1 MRSIADIVEQC
12 RLSGRSFS
20 EQALF
25 MESEETGSSPD
36 ILRKG
41 MLSRLKDMEFS
52 VREAVSKEWRGLI
65 VPAEASLLEQ
75 YAALGCA
82 LSGPYVLSAARIAM
96 AVSTYNAA
104 MGRIVA
110 APTAGS
116 CGILPGMLF
125 ACREQFGTEDD
136 LLLSGLF
143 AAAAVGEVTAARAT
157 LAGASGGCQAEC
169 GSAAAMGAAALVTI
183 RGGSA
188 DAVSSAVALT
198 FKSILGL
205 VCDPVGGYAGEPR
218 DPRGGHGP
226 RRGEVPHP
234 RRRSDRRHWADRPRP
249 SEDPQGN
256 GAGRPCRHTHGESPG
271 GRHWHVKK
279 AQGKTSLR
287 LLSDSYSSTSP
298 LMAVIPSPGPDEG
311 ATFAPV

>member
-1 MRSIADIVEQC
+1 
-12 RLSGRSFS
+12 
-20 EQALF
+20 
-25 MESEETGSSPD
+25 MESEETGVTAG

-65 VPAEASLLEQ
+65 VPAEAHLIEQ
-75 YAALGCA
+75 YAGQGRAF
-82 LSGPYVLSAARIAM
+82 SGPYVLSAARIAM

-169 GSAAAMGAAALVTI
+169 GAAAAMGAAALVTV

-188 DAVSSAVALT
+188 EAVSSAVALT

-205 VCDPVGGYAGEPR
+205 VCDPVGGLVECPCVKRNAMLVSLGTLGADMALAGVKSLIPADEVIDAMGQIGRALPGTLR
-218 DPRGGHGP
+218 ETGLGGLAVTPTG
-226 RRGEVPHP
+226 
-234 RRRSDRRHWADRPRP
+234 
-249 SEDPQGN
+249 
-256 GAGRPCRHTHGESPG
+256 
-271 GRHWHVKK
+271 K
-279 AQGKTSLR
+279 AL
-287 LLSDSYSSTSP
+287 
-298 LMAVIPSPGPDEG
+298 AEG
-311 ATFAPV
+311 TGM

>member
-36 ILRKG
+36 ILRNG

-125 ACREQFGTEDD
+125 ACREQFGTEND

-205 VCDPVGGYAGEPR
+205 VCDPVGGLVECPCVKRNAMLVSLGTLGADMALAGVKSLIPADEVIDAMGQIGRALPGTLR
-218 DPRGGHGP
+218 ETGLGGLAVTPTGK
-226 RRGEVPHP
+226 
-234 RRRSDRRHWADRPRP
+234 AL
-249 SEDPQGN
+249 
-256 GAGRPCRHTHGESPG
+256 AESTG
-271 GRHWHVKK
+271 
-279 AQGKTSLR
+279 
-287 LLSDSYSSTSP
+287 
-298 LMAVIPSPGPDEG
+298 M
-311 ATFAPV
+311 

>member
-1 MRSIADIVEQC
+1 MRSMTDIAEQC

-205 VCDPVGGYAGEPR
+205 VCDPVGGLVECPCVKRNAMLVSLGTLGADMALAGVKSLIPADEVIDAMGQIGRALPGTLR
-218 DPRGGHGP
+218 ETGLGGLAVTPTG
-226 RRGEVPHP
+226 
-234 RRRSDRRHWADRPRP
+234 
-249 SEDPQGN
+249 
-256 GAGRPCRHTHGESPG
+256 
-271 GRHWHVKK
+271 K
-279 AQGKTSLR
+279 AL
-287 LLSDSYSSTSP
+287 
-298 LMAVIPSPGPDEG
+298 AEG
-311 ATFAPV
+311 TGM

>member
-1 MRSIADIVEQC
+1 MRSLGDMVEQC
-12 RLSGRSFS
+12 RLSGRSFA
-20 EQALF
+20 EQALA
-25 MESEETGSSPD
+25 MESEETGVTAG

-65 VPAEASLLEQ
+65 VPAEAPLIEQ
-75 YAALGCA
+75 YAGQGCA
-82 LSGPYVLSAARIAM
+82 FSGPYVLSAARIAM

-125 ACREQFGTEDD
+125 ACREQFGTEND

-169 GSAAAMGAAALVTI
+169 GAAAAMGAAALVTV

-188 DAVSSAVALT
+188 DAVSHAVALT

-205 VCDPVGGYAGEPR
+205 VCDPVGGLVECPCVKRNAMLVSLGTLGADMALAGVKSLIPADEVIDAMGQIGRALPGTLR
-218 DPRGGHGP
+218 ETGLGGLAVTPTG
-226 RRGEVPHP
+226 
-234 RRRSDRRHWADRPRP
+234 
-249 SEDPQGN
+249 
-256 GAGRPCRHTHGESPG
+256 
-271 GRHWHVKK
+271 K
-279 AQGKTSLR
+279 AL
-287 LLSDSYSSTSP
+287 
-298 LMAVIPSPGPDEG
+298 AEG
-311 ATFAPV
+311 TGM

>member
-205 VCDPVGGYAGEPR
+205 VCDPVGGLVECPCVKRNAMLVSLGTLGADMALAGVKSLIPADEVIDAMGQIGRALPGTLR
-218 DPRGGHGP
+218 ETGLGGLAVTPTG
-226 RRGEVPHP
+226 
-234 RRRSDRRHWADRPRP
+234 
-249 SEDPQGN
+249 
-256 GAGRPCRHTHGESPG
+256 
-271 GRHWHVKK
+271 K
-279 AQGKTSLR
+279 AL
-287 LLSDSYSSTSP
+287 
-298 LMAVIPSPGPDEG
+298 AEG
-311 ATFAPV
+311 TGM

>member
-1 MRSIADIVEQC
+1 MRSMADIAEQC

-205 VCDPVGGYAGEPR
+205 VCDPVGGLVECPCVKRNAMLVSLGTLGADLALAGVKSLIPADEVIDAMGQIGRALPGTLR
-218 DPRGGHGP
+218 ETGLGGLAVTPTGK
-226 RRGEVPHP
+226 
-234 RRRSDRRHWADRPRP
+234 AL
-249 SEDPQGN
+249 
-256 GAGRPCRHTHGESPG
+256 AESTG
-271 GRHWHVKK
+271 
-279 AQGKTSLR
+279 
-287 LLSDSYSSTSP
+287 
-298 LMAVIPSPGPDEG
+298 M
-311 ATFAPV
+311 

>member
-1 MRSIADIVEQC
+1 MRSMTDIAEQC

-205 VCDPVGGYAGEPR
+205 VCDPVGGLVECPCVKRNAMLVSLGTLGADMALAGVKSLIPADEVIDAMGQIGRALPGTLR
-218 DPRGGHGP
+218 ETGLGGLAVTPTGK
-226 RRGEVPHP
+226 
-234 RRRSDRRHWADRPRP
+234 AL
-249 SEDPQGN
+249 
-256 GAGRPCRHTHGESPG
+256 AESTG
-271 GRHWHVKK
+271 
-279 AQGKTSLR
+279 
-287 LLSDSYSSTSP
+287 
-298 LMAVIPSPGPDEG
+298 M
-311 ATFAPV
+311 

>member
-205 VCDPVGGYAGEPR
+205 VCDPVGGLVECPCVKRNAMLVSLGTLGADMALAGVKSLIPADEVIDAMGQIGRALPGTLR
-218 DPRGGHGP
+218 ETGLGGLAVTPTGK
-226 RRGEVPHP
+226 
-234 RRRSDRRHWADRPRP
+234 AL
-249 SEDPQGN
+249 
-256 GAGRPCRHTHGESPG
+256 AESTG
-271 GRHWHVKK
+271 
-279 AQGKTSLR
+279 
-287 LLSDSYSSTSP
+287 
-298 LMAVIPSPGPDEG
+298 M
-311 ATFAPV
+311 

>member
-205 VCDPVGGYAGEPR
+205 VCDPVGGLVECPCVKRNAMLVSLGPLGADMALAGVKSLIPADEVIDAMGQIGRALPGTLR
-218 DPRGGHGP
+218 ETGLGGLAVTPTGK
-226 RRGEVPHP
+226 
-234 RRRSDRRHWADRPRP
+234 AL
-249 SEDPQGN
+249 
-256 GAGRPCRHTHGESPG
+256 AESTG
-271 GRHWHVKK
+271 
-279 AQGKTSLR
+279 
-287 LLSDSYSSTSP
+287 
-298 LMAVIPSPGPDEG
+298 M
-311 ATFAPV
+311 